1 MHKVVYPLTLVLLCL
16 SEPIALRTCS
26 VVLQPVSGTQGTSD
40 MVGLL
45 DYVQRLIGIPED
57 MSSDPA
63 ARGVMGIP
71 QPQRKPGGLLGMSEE
86 PTDNIVSQLSSYID
100 SNFPASRYPGA
111 RAAMLGT
118 IVSEAGEDMRF
129 DQEQRSGGPGYGLFQ
144 MERPHYRRYVGN
156 KIYSRL
162 KPTEAEKAR
171 GFKPYLDTVGARY
184 NKFLKNNKLQ
194 DSAQSQIKFMS
205 DRIKKNKQVMEAFK
219 SPDPSKAID
228 ALTGQI
234 IKPRAYLNKSTRQA
248 ELKRRRRAAGRF

>member
-1 MHKVVYPLTLVLLCL
+1 M
-16 SEPIALRTCS
+16 I
-26 VVLQPVSGTQGTSD
+26 LQPVSGIQGASD

-63 ARGVMGIP
+63 ARSMMGIP
-71 QPQRKPGGLLGMSEE
+71 QPQRKPGGLLGVSEE
-86 PTDNIVSQLSSYID
+86 LPDNIVSQISSYID
-100 SNFPASRYPGA
+100 SNFPASQYPAA

-118 IVSEAGEDMRF
+118 IVSEAGEDMKF

-144 MERPHYRRYVGN
+144 MERPHYRRYVTTPKGRE

-162 KPTEAEKAR
+162 NPTEAEKAR

-184 NKFLKNNKLQ
+184 NKFLENNKLQ
-194 DSAQSQIKFMS
+194 DSAQSQIRFMS
-205 DRIKKNKQVMEAFK
+205 DKIKKNKQVMEAFK
-219 SPDPSKAID
+219 SSDPSKAID

-234 IKPRAYLNKSTRQA
+234 IKPRAYLNRSTRQA
-248 ELKRRRRAAGRF
+248 ELNRRRRAAGRF

>member
-1 MHKVVYPLTLVLLCL
+1 M
-16 SEPIALRTCS
+16 
-26 VVLQPVSGTQGTSD
+26 
-40 MVGLL
+40 GLL
-45 DYVQRLIGIPED
+45 DYVQRLIGIPEN
-57 MSSDPA
+57 MSNDPA

-71 QPQRKPGGLLGMSEE
+71 QPKRKPGGLLGVSEE
-86 PTDNIVSQLSSYID
+86 PPDNIVSQLSSYID
-100 SNFPASRYPGA
+100 SNFPASQYPGA

-129 DQEQRSGGPGYGLFQ
+129 DQEQLSGGPGYGLFQ

-162 KPTEAEKAR
+162 NPTEAEKAR
-171 GFKPYLDTVGARY
+171 GFKPYLDTVGERY

-219 SPDPSKAID
+219 SSDSSKAID
-228 ALTGQI
+228 ALTAQI
-234 IKPRAYLNKSTRQA
+234 IKPRAYLNRSTRQDL
-248 ELKRRRRAAGRF
+248 LKRRRRAAGRF

>member
-1 MHKVVYPLTLVLLCL
+1 M
-16 SEPIALRTCS
+16 
-26 VVLQPVSGTQGTSD
+26 
-40 MVGLL
+40 GLL

-71 QPQRKPGGLLGMSEE
+71 QPKRKPGGLLGVSEE
-86 PTDNIVSQLSSYID
+86 PPDNIVSQLSSYID
-100 SNFPASRYPGA
+100 SNFPASQYPGA

-129 DQEQRSGGPGYGLFQ
+129 DQEQLSGGPGYGLFQ

-162 KPTEAEKAR
+162 NPTEAEKAR
-171 GFKPYLDTVGARY
+171 GFKPYLDTVGERY

-219 SPDPSKAID
+219 SSDSSKAID
-228 ALTGQI
+228 ALTAQI
-234 IKPRAYLNKSTRQA
+234 IKPRAYLNRSTRQ
-248 ELKRRRRAAGRF
+248 ELLKRRRRAAGRF